1 MEDERNGTGGMRGER
16 GGAYRVLEGKP
27 EGRRVHLKTL
37 ASMVR

>member
-1 MEDERNGTGGMRGER
+1 MEDERNGSGGMRGER

-37 ASMVR
+37 ASMVG